1 MRCFSVLSFL
11 AALVPFVSVSCG
23 GHTDVILTEPLDDSA
38 WEHSRWISVAD
49 APVIS
54 GPIGA
59 GERAA
64 DGASWFVAEVS
75 PSRKVESARW
85 MTTGLGVYQLYVNG
99 EMIGREVLKP
109 GFTHFMKTK
118 IAYTY
123 DITDILRKNNV
134 LAAQVTPGW
143 WADKI
148 VSTGPVGMNGKK
160 CAFRSVLELVYTDGS
175 REYFGTDTLNW
186 KAGIAGPVKHAAIF
200 DGEEYDAR
208 EPLGFLS
215 PEKLSSPE
223 VNTEF
228 NGEIVPTEGAE
239 IYHRYD
245 LALKPVRAYVWK
257 DVEGGSPVRQV
268 WS

>member
-134 LAAQVTPGW
+134 LAAQRT
-143 WADKI
+143 
-148 VSTGPVGMNGKK
+148 
-160 CAFRSVLELVYTDGS
+160 RSYLP
-175 REYFGTDTLNW
+175 
-186 KAGIAGPVKHAAIF
+186 A
-200 DGEEYDAR
+200 
-208 EPLGFLS
+208 LS
-215 PEKLSSPE
+215 
-223 VNTEF
+223 
-228 NGEIVPTEGAE
+228 G
-239 IYHRYD
+239 
-245 LALKPVRAYVWK
+245 
-257 DVEGGSPVRQV
+257 
-268 WS
+268 